1 MYEIG
6 LIAVALMA
14 ITNVLCFVI
23 LTDLIKEIDG
33 MLRDIYRATIK
44 RRTIQEIAEKAAR
57 EGRELFPCDCDLCK
71 EEEKK

>member
-23 LTDLIKEIDG
+23 LKDWIKEIDE
-33 MLRDIYRATIK
+33 MLRDIYRVTIK
-44 RRTIQEIAEKAAR
+44 RRTIQEIAERAAR
-57 EGRELFPCDCDLCK
+57 EGRELFPCDCDK
-71 EEEKK
+71 EEEKKEE